1 MPARVLVVDDSAF
14 MRKIIS
20 EMVASDPALE
30 VAGTARDGADA
41 LAKVSQLRPDL
52 MTLDVEMPI
61 LNGLDTLR
69 KLRELPLARKP
80 RVVMCSSLTR
90 EGSVAALQALDLGAV
105 DFVAKDASIAVTGLD
120 DLKRDLIAKL
130 KALAPKGSAAP
141 RPAAP
146 VVRRPAPSL
155 ALPSRAGVLAIGSST
170 GGPPVLERLL
180 TRLPRDLACPVV
192 VAQHMPALFTRSL
205 AERLNSLGPLPVVH
219 AEEGERALEGGRVY
233 VIQGALNG
241 HVSRGVT
248 GRLSLRVGRD
258 PVDAVYKP
266 SVNVL
271 LETAGRSCGKT
282 AVGVVLTGMGD
293 DGLAGGRVMAAEGG
307 LILSQDEASSVV
319 YGMPRAVAEAGLSV
333 ALTPEEISR
342 ALEGLSPSLGVKRA
356 G

>member
-14 MRKIIS
+14 MRKVIS

-41 LAKVSQLRPDL
+41 LSKVAHLRPDL
-52 MTLDVEMPI
+52 MTLDVEMPV

-69 KLRELPLARKP
+69 KLRDLPLARKP

-90 EGSVAALQALDLGAV
+90 EGSVAALQALDLGAA
-105 DFVAKDASIAVTGLD
+105 DFVAKDSSIAVTGLD
-120 DLKRDLIAKL
+120 ELRKDLVEKL
-130 KALAPKGSAAP
+130 KALAPRGSAGP
-141 RPAAP
+141 RPAPPPRP
-146 VVRRPAPSL
+146 VPASL
-155 ALPSRAGVLAIGSST
+155 VMPARAAILAIGSST

-180 TRLPRDLACPVV
+180 TRLPRDLPCPVV

-205 AERLNSLGPLPVVH
+205 SERLNSLGPLPVTH
-219 AEEGERALEGGRVY
+219 AEEGDRPLEGGRVY

-241 HVSRGVT
+241 HVSRGAS
-248 GRLSLRVGRD
+248 GRLVLKVSREPVG
-258 PVDAVYKP
+258 AVYKP

-271 LETAGRSCGKT
+271 LETAGRACGKG
-282 AVGVVLTGMGD
+282 AVAVVLTGMGD
-293 DGLAGGRVMAAEGG
+293 DGLQGGRVLAAEGG

-333 ALTPEEISR
+333 ALTPEEITR